1 MNGVI
6 MQRVLG
12 FVIATFALSSLS
24 GTPAVAN
31 TSDVRGGTS
40 TSSTQGTSHIDVTAL
55 LTAARGAPPVMCSL
69 ASRALRGYGWGNN
82 ASDAPSTPLRYAGA
96 PSVEKDDDDNDGRDA
111 LPAADIQQLFAAL
124 GSDDACVREMS
135 IRLIGNERAAAGPG
149 ELLKGLSAAD
159 AGLRTIAA
167 LGLGLVE
174 APTAVDPLVRTLR
187 DADVNVRAN

>member
-31 TSDVRGGTS
+31 TSDVRGS
-40 TSSTQGTSHIDVTAL
+40 TDASSTQGTSHIDVAAL
-55 LTAARGAPPVMCSL
+55 LPPARGAPPVICSL
-69 ASRALRGYGWGNN
+69 ASRALRGYGWGNG
-82 ASDAPSTPLRYAGA
+82 SDAPSTPLRYAFA
-96 PSVEKDDDDNDGRDA
+96 PSVDNDDDDDNDGRDA
-111 LPAADIQQLFAAL
+111 LPAADMQQLFAAL

-135 IRLIGNERAAAGPG
+135 TRLIGNERAAVVSDEP
-149 ELLKGLSAAD
+149 LKRLSAPD

-174 APTAVDPLVRTLR
+174 APAAVDPLVRI
-187 DADVNVRAN
+187 